1 MTVELQGLGEMEGVC
16 LSSQDY
22 GYRCQGLPWQV
33 ARFLHDSV
41 QPLQGIDSVGGM
53 GFAIR

>member
-1 MTVELQGLGEMEGVC
+1 MSALARKIMVIAAKA
-16 LSSQDY
+16 D
-22 GYRCQGLPWQV
+22 PWQV